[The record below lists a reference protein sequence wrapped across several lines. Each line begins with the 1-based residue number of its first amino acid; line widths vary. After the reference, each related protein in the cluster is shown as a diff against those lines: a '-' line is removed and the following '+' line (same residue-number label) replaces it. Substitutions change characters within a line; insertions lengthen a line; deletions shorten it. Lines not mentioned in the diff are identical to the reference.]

1 MSVVERVNKATDR
14 EGPCAD
20 VDPAGHFM
28 MGEVLADCE
37 DIAAPTTLNYQ
48 SRDQPR
54 EMESG
59 TRAMNTRTAM
69 QSQLEK
75 YLDVG
80 RSFVA
85 VCHLFTVA
93 FDGSAIIGNGVEYFV
108 V

>member
-1 MSVVERVNKATDR
+1 
-14 EGPCAD
+14 
-20 VDPAGHFM
+20 
-28 MGEVLADCE
+28 
-37 DIAAPTTLNYQ
+37 
-48 SRDQPR
+48 
-54 EMESG
+54 
-59 TRAMNTRTAM
+59 MNTRTAM
-69 QSQLEK
+69 PSQLAR